1 MKEIKENNATTGYE
15 LDKDIEVDTLKL
27 SIKTFISGVLLRTDD
42 SLKVRSIE
50 FLQGYLIADELLK
63 DLDKGVKVL
72 ASKSDYYLAKTSLNY
87 FTNYFN
93 YCAERKIAAVGASDI
108 GITLD
113 DFIIGAITSYS
124 MQKSLPNLLD
134 NENR

>member
-1 MKEIKENNATTGYE
+1 MKEIKENNVTTGYE

-63 DLDKGVKVL
+63 DLDK
-72 ASKSDYYLAKTSLNY
+72 
-87 FTNYFN
+87 
-93 YCAERKIAAVGASDI
+93 
-108 GITLD
+108 
-113 DFIIGAITSYS
+113 
-124 MQKSLPNLLD
+124 
-134 NENR
+134 

>member
-1 MKEIKENNATTGYE
+1 MKEIRENHIITGYE

-27 SIKTFISGVLLRTDD
+27 SIKTFISGVFLKNEE

-72 ASKSDYYLAKTSLNY
+72 ASESDYYLAKTSLNY

-93 YCAERKIAAVGASDI
+93 YCAERKITAVGASDI

-124 MQKSLPNLLD
+124 MQKSLPNVLE
-134 NENR
+134 NEIR